1 MSTSTNVN
9 IKSPNFS
16 CMSSTALEMHPYQYH
31 IDACYTPTTT
41 PTISPPSSTP
51 RATAKPPNLR
61 LSPHGPYIYILSYAY
76 EYINQQ
82 HNSLPI
88 SHTLCNATATAQYKP
103 KQLGYTI
110 LGWVLSCDATKFISH
125 KVLTFWHSSHVC
137 VCARG
142 CVLLFGYVFG
152 FKPRHIG
159 NSGCHFCIPN
169 ILHASSGAPISKL
182 RNVCNRKASAQH
194 ATPPWI
200 IGCSM
205 PSMFVKAVRN
215 GMAAMNVYISLI
227 FYVNQRRHYH
237 PWPWAHGMIYCA
249 QFTCISGCQLSCVPA
264 LNFRYQL
271 AASRRTF

>member
-61 LSPHGPYIYILSYAY
+61 LSPHGPYIYIFSYAY

-137 VCARG
+137 VCARVG
-142 CVLLFGYVFG
+142 VCSCLVAFLVSNQGTLETAAAISASPTYCM
-152 FKPRHIG
+152 PHRALQYP
-159 NSGCHFCIPN
+159 NSGMFAIVKP
-169 ILHASSGAPISKL
+169 LH
-182 RNVCNRKASAQH
+182 N
-194 ATPPWI
+194 
-200 IGCSM
+200 M
-205 PSMFVKAVRN
+205 PR
-215 GMAAMNVYISLI
+215 L
-227 FYVNQRRHYH
+227 
-237 PWPWAHGMIYCA
+237 
-249 QFTCISGCQLSCVPA
+249 LE
-264 LNFRYQL
+264 
-271 AASRRTF
+271 